1 MPIPSKRIISYIKKT
16 SKPFSSYTIA
26 DALSPQRGKRKMKGT
41 QKREAQRIDAIL
53 SALHAIGFLRKHK
66 KRYAKNPAFT
76 LEGIIRINRKG
87 NGILEIPETPAVTIS
102 RENIQ
107 AAHDGDHVQ
116 AELLDFRSGSFHG
129 RVTRIITRRKER
141 YVARIERLS
150 EDRIFLRIIDTP
162 GVIEVCSRRDAPPEK
177 GIAPG
182 QFAIITLT
190 GGFLQHRQECTIAK
204 TFAISDDTFDI
215 ERIAIKHSLPGRHQ
229 RYEELKGITD
239 RRKASG
245 TKKRKDYRSLYT
257 ITIDGE
263 DAKDFDDALS
273 LESAP
278 DRFHLY
284 VHIAD
289 VSHFVLKGSPLDREA
304 QKRGTSFYLGNRV
317 VPMLPEILSNKLC
330 SLQEGEDR
338 FTITVAMTLDT
349 TGKLLDVA
357 YSRGIITVDRRL
369 TYRHAQEIIDSGGDD
384 LSVLLRRMHE
394 LALILKENR
403 MSQGRIE
410 LSLPEEEIVNSGND
424 IDIRLRPRYKSHTI
438 IEEFMLSANETV
450 SRLLK
455 EKEIPTLYRIHEDM
469 SDEKLLSLKK
479 FLWSLGIRFPKG
491 LKTGLALQRVIE
503 SVAGKEYEQVVN
515 FIILKSM
522 MQAYYGEKPLGHFGL
537 GFSDYTH
544 FTSPIRRYPDLV
556 VHRCLKSLADNA
568 AYPYTEEKLQDIG
581 TNSSEMERI
590 AQRAERD
597 LVKLKTCRMMLHRI
611 DELFDVIVSGLSSAG
626 FFVTLI
632 DKPIEGMVPLRLLT
646 DDYYFIQEEEFAIV
660 GKNRGRRYRLGDRLR
675 VRLVSVDIE
684 MMNIDFVPQ

>member
-1 MPIPSKRIISYIKKT
+1 MSISSKRIISYIKQT

-26 DALSPQRGKRKMKGT
+26 DALTPKRGKQKKKET
-41 QKREAQRIDAIL
+41 QKREAQRIGAIL
-53 SALHAIGFLRKHK
+53 PALHAIGLIRKDK

-76 LEGIIRINRKG
+76 LEGIIRINRRG
-87 NGILEIPETPAVTIS
+87 NGILEIPDAPAVIIPE
-102 RENIQ
+102 ENIQ
-107 AAHDGDHVQ
+107 IAHDGDHVQ
-116 AELLDFRSGSFHG
+116 AELIDFRSGSFYG
-129 RVTRIITRRKER
+129 RVTSIITRRKER

-162 GVIEVCSRRDAPPEK
+162 GTIEVCSRRDTHRKRE
-177 GIAPG
+177 IAPG
-182 QFAIITLT
+182 QLALITLT
-190 GGFLQHRQECTIAK
+190 GGFLQHQQECTIAK
-204 TFAISDDTFDI
+204 TFSISDDTYDS
-215 ERIAIKHSLPGRHQ
+215 ERIAIKHAIPGRHQ
-229 RYEELKGITD
+229 QYKELKGITG
-239 RRKASG
+239 RWKASG
-245 TKKRKDYRSLYT
+245 TEKRRDYRSLYT

-289 VSHFVLKGSPLDREA
+289 VSHFVKKDSPLDREA
-304 QKRGTSFYLGNRV
+304 QKRGTSFYLGERV
-317 VPMLPEILSNKLC
+317 IPMLPEILSNKLC
-330 SLQEGEDR
+330 SLQKGEDR
-338 FTITVAMTLDT
+338 FTVTVAMTFDT
-349 TGKLLDVA
+349 TGTLLDFG
-357 YSRGIITVDRRL
+357 YSRGVITVDRRL
-369 TYRHAQEIIDSGGDD
+369 TYRHAHEIIDTGTDE

-403 MSQGRIE
+403 LSQGRIE
-410 LSLPEEEIVNSGND
+410 LNLPEVEIINSGNE
-424 IDIRLRPRYKSHTI
+424 IDMRLLPRYKSHTI

-455 EKEIPTLYRIHEDM
+455 EKGIPTLYRIHEDM
-469 SDEKLLSLKK
+469 SDEKLLALKK

-491 LKTGLALQRVIE
+491 VKTGLALQRVIE
-503 SVAGKEYEQVVN
+503 SVAEKEYEQVTN

-544 FTSPIRRYPDLV
+544 FTSPIRRYPDLI
-556 VHRCLKSLADNA
+556 VHRCLKSLIDNA
-568 AYPYTEEKLQDIG
+568 APPYTAENLSDIG
-581 TNSSEMERI
+581 TSSSEMERI

-597 LVKLKTCRMMLHRI
+597 LIKLKSCRIMLHRV

-632 DKPIEGMVPLRLLT
+632 DKPIEGMVPLRLLS

-660 GKNRGRRYRLGDRLR
+660 GKNRGRRYRLGDRIR
-675 VRLVSVDIE
+675 VRLVSVDLE